1 MSALVN
7 VSLGILFLA
16 TALTI
21 TSPLIDKV
29 LTDNVINIMEWI
41 IDNIEFFVWSNNTN
55 IFVIM
60 ILTIILLTVY
70 RFAFSFFNQNS
81 ER

>member
-21 TSPLIDKV
+21 TSPLIDKI

-41 IDNIEFFVWSNNTN
+41 IDNIEFFVWSSNTN

-60 ILTIILLTVY
+60 ILTIILLTIY

-81 ER
+81 NR